1 MRKLKFTSVLLLF
14 LALGL
19 NLKAQDNDYA
29 AGQWYFGPHL
39 SFNSG
44 FRTGNNDFGGYVMG
58 INAGAYFGY
67 SFTDLLGFN
76 AGVLYGNDGFV
87 FSKSEYIKVPALLMF
102 QFSSKHLGLGL
113 QYNHS
118 ITKLDEAD
126 FVDYNESYLSAI
138 IEFGYFPQIPYYAG
152 RDIIYLP
159 SKFRALIRVGYALT
173 PKTYTILGELP
184 YGEGAVRKPNTDQ
197 EFNPIF
203 FEFGIQYNIGQ
214 HFNNKKATRKK
225 TRRR

>member
-29 AGQWYFGPHL
+29 AGQWSFGPHL
-39 SFNSG
+39 SWTAG
-44 FRTGNNDFGGYVMG
+44 FRTGGGDFGGYAMG

-67 SFTDLLGFN
+67 SFTDLLGVN
-76 AGVLYGNDGFV
+76 TGVLYGNDGLF
-87 FSKSEYIKVPALLMF
+87 FFESEYIKVPALLLF
-102 QFSSKHLGLGL
+102 QFSSKHLGLGF
-113 QYNHS
+113 QYHHS
-118 ITKLDEAD
+118 ITELDKTV

-152 RDIIYLP
+152 GEIIYLP
-159 SKFRALIRVGYALT
+159 SKMRTLIRVGYALT
-173 PKTYTILGELP
+173 PKTYTILGEMP
-184 YGEGAVRKPNTDQ
+184 YEEGAVRKPNTDKQ
-197 EFNPIF
+197 FNPIF
-203 FEFGIQYNIGQ
+203 FEFAVQYNIGQ
-214 HFNNKKATRKK
+214 HFNNQKATRKK